1 MYIYIYIYVYI
12 HIYINIYIY
21 VYIYTYI
28 DEYTNTHISRHLIML
43 GAHETL
49 HVCGYGQE
57 TLKKIQIHKSLLQL
71 ERHQKAAIFGAC
83 ATPYFCILSGTEN
96 VPTFSE
102 KTENVLIVSFKNSW
116 SVLINF
122 NVNISNSPINVLP
135 SFASFSPRERGSF
148 VKETWKKKSAI
159 FLKRFYGTY
168 WRKCATLYDFLYIYM
183 CIYGGNFFVA
193 SKHTA
198 AGATAGGCAVSST
211 RTRLT
216 SVLQKK
222 KDATDCTIY
231 TTHCIYVHTWKKQV
245 CTKACCSWSDGSRLH
260 CLRHVT
266 RLTSTR
272 LWMSS
277 WQIWIWCLTDWYVN
291 VSSSFVDAEVFFWDM

>member
-1 MYIYIYIYVYI
+1 MYIVTHIYIRIRIRIIYVHIYDVYLYVYTYTYLYIHIHICIYIYSLFIYVYI

-102 KTENVLIVSFKNSW
+102 KTENVLIVSFKNS
-116 SVLINF
+116 
-122 NVNISNSPINVLP
+122 
-135 SFASFSPRERGSF
+135 
-148 VKETWKKKSAI
+148 
-159 FLKRFYGTY
+159 
-168 WRKCATLYDFLYIYM
+168 
-183 CIYGGNFFVA
+183 
-193 SKHTA
+193 
-198 AGATAGGCAVSST
+198 
-211 RTRLT
+211 
-216 SVLQKK
+216 
-222 KDATDCTIY
+222 
-231 TTHCIYVHTWKKQV
+231 
-245 CTKACCSWSDGSRLH
+245 
-260 CLRHVT
+260 
-266 RLTSTR
+266 
-272 LWMSS
+272 
-277 WQIWIWCLTDWYVN
+277 
-291 VSSSFVDAEVFFWDM
+291 